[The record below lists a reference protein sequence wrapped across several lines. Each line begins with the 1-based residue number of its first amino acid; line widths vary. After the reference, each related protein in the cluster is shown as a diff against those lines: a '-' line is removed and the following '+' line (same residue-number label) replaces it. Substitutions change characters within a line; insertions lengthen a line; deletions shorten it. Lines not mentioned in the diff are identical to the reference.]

1 MSLCILGCLA
11 ASVASTSTSLGASST
26 SHLSVTTKNVSRH
39 SQMSLGREIALRGK
53 PLIQKVSKLR
63 IFWISRTL
71 IEESECIVAFGV
83 SPLSRLS
90 HQPHPKGSHLRC
102 LCFHQGN
109 EQRTIRRHSVSACP
123 FSIVYPSLIE
133 NIRASILPRPSIN
146 CGPRLNIAGNFLNL
160 PRPLFL
166 IC

>member
-11 ASVASTSTSLGASST
+11 ASVASTSTSLDASST
-26 SHLSVTTKNVSRH
+26 SHLNVTIKNVSRH
-39 SQMSLGREIALRGK
+39 SQMSHGREIALCGK

-63 IFWISRTL
+63 IFQVSRAQKT
-71 IEESECIVAFGV
+71 ECIVTFGV
-83 SPLSRLS
+83 SPRSRLS
-90 HQPHPKGSHLRC
+90 HQPYSKGSHLRY

-109 EQRTIRRHSVSACP
+109 EQRAIRRHSVSACP
-123 FSIVYPSLIE
+123 FSIFHPSLIE
-133 NIRASILPRPSIN
+133 NIRASILPRRCIN
-146 CGPRLNIAGNFLNL
+146 CCPRLNIAGNFLNL